1 MSILIDSA
9 VVDEIRQAM
18 NLGWVTGVTT
28 NPTLIAATG
37 RAGAEVIAGILE
49 ASRGPVFCQLT
60 AEGPE
65 EQEAEARRLQA
76 LAPDRIVLKIPAT
89 TDNLALLARLSP
101 GMPCAL
107 TAVYASHQALAGCE
121 AGARYL
127 IPYVDRATRLL
138 GDGLRLVS
146 ELAAVAEA
154 AGTATEILAASI
166 KTPEQ
171 ATSAFLAGAD
181 HLTLPLEVILRM
193 GRHELSDRAI
203 EQFRS
208 NSGS

>member
-28 NPTLIAATG
+28 NPTLIAETDRPG
-37 RAGAEVIAGILE
+37 GEVIAGILE
-49 ASRGPVFCQLT
+49 ASRGPVFYQLT

-181 HLTLPLEVILRM
+181 HLTLPLEVIIRM